1 MGKTNGG
8 FVVVALIS
16 CFYLEFGTGAD
27 SITPSKSIK
36 DPEAIISEGGVFGLG
51 FFSLANSSNRYV
63 GILYNQVPVQTV
75 VWVANRN
82 KPLMDFSGIL
92 NLSSDGNIVVL
103 NGKSEIL
110 WSSNVTNSAP
120 NTTTAQLLDSG
131 NLVLYNDDSNG
142 VNLWE
147 SFQHPSN
154 AFLQTMKISTD
165 VKTGQKVEIRSW
177 KSPDDPSEGNFSLSL
192 EPFNVPEC
200 VVWNNGQLYFRTG
213 PWNGHGFIGMI
224 SMYNVYLDG
233 FSLVADS
240 KEKSY
245 YFTFELSNTSL
256 VMYYE
261 FDPQGQLI
269 EHQWDD
275 GKREWLNPLSVLLND
290 CDIYGKCGAFGVCDS
305 TKRPICSCLK
315 GFEPRNVEEWRGGN
329 WSGGCVRTTLLQ
341 CQNEGFLKLK
351 TMKVPAFPDWL
362 STTYGGCEDQC
373 KKNCSCVAYAYDAG
387 IGCMFWSADLIDVQK
402 FSLGGVDLFLRL
414 PSSELGKIVLMLTKL
429 INVSQLSG
437 FLTLKNLLTKFEVY
451 RFADKEKR
459 KSKIIVITTV
469 IPGVVSITIFVLCLR
484 RWMAKKRGR
493 KQNDK
498 QKLNKGNAGAI
509 FSRKDVGDNSIQDK
523 LQQELPLFRFKE
535 LATATND
542 FHRTKKLGQG
552 NTR

>member
-1 MGKTNGG
+1 MGKTNSGL
-8 FVVVALIS
+8 VVVALIS
-16 CFYLEFGTGAD
+16 CFYLKFGTGTD
-27 SITPSKSIK
+27 TITAFKSIK
-36 DPEAIISEGGVFGLG
+36 DSKTIISEGGVFRLG

-63 GILYNQVPVQTV
+63 GVLYNQVPVQTV
-75 VWVANRN
+75 VWIANRN
-82 KPLMDFSGIL
+82 KPLKDFSGIL
-92 NLSSDGNIVVL
+92 NLSSDGNLVVL

-131 NLVLYNDDSNG
+131 NLVLYNGDRNG

-165 VKTGQKVEIRSW
+165 VKTGQKVEMRSW

-192 EPFNVPEC
+192 EPFNIPEC
-200 VVWNNGQLYFRTG
+200 VVRNNDQLYFRTG
-213 PWNGHGFIGMI
+213 PWNGRGFIGML

-240 KEKSY
+240 EEKSY
-245 YFTFELSNTSL
+245 YFTFELSNTSI

-275 GKREWLNPLSVLLND
+275 GKGEWVIPSSVLLTD

-315 GFEPRNVEEWRGGN
+315 GFEPRNVEEWGRGN

-362 STTYGGCEDQC
+362 SSTYGGCEDQC

-387 IGCMFWSADLIDVQK
+387 IGCMFWSGDLIDMQK
-402 FSLGGVDLFLRL
+402 FPLGGVDLFIRL
-414 PSSELGKIVLMLTKL
+414 PSLEL
-429 INVSQLSG
+429 
-437 FLTLKNLLTKFEVY
+437 
-451 RFADKEKR
+451 DKEKR

-469 IPGVVSITIFVLCLR
+469 IPGVVSITIFALCLR
-484 RWMAKKRGR
+484 CWMAKKRGR

-498 QKLNKGNAGAI
+498 QKLNKGNARAI
-509 FSRKDVGDNSIQDK
+509 SSRKDEGENSIQDK

-535 LATATND
+535 LATATNN
-542 FHRTKKLGQG
+542 FHPTKKLGQG
-552 NTR
+552 GFGPVYRVKTMAFSSRSIFSQLTFLFVECAGNTR